1 MVILVFLNLNKFGV
15 IYISKLWKFLNG
27 YVIISIKG
35 YNIEKLINK
44 ANQNNLKIY
53 SVKKDKNLATLT
65 ISPKDFK
72 GFKKLSR
79 KYKCKIKI
87 INKNGFFRVLLFF
100 RNNIFYIVGIFVALL
115 FIFFMSQ
122 RIWIIDISGN
132 SNISNKNIL
141 KFCSENS
148 LYLGCNKNK
157 IDGKKLSENLKIK
170 YNTISWINISVKG
183 STAIIKL
190 SEDKPINKIEKMDK
204 PCDVVASSNCKILS
218 IVTNKGTPM
227 VKKGDT
233 VLAGDVL
240 ISSMLVPS
248 GQEENPVNDFVSA
261 KGDIKGLVQ
270 RNYSFTIPF
279 NISEKAYTNNIKK
292 EYSIKIFSKEFQLN
306 KIKLYDKFDKNE
318 NIVQLKLGESCPL
331 PFFIKTQIYRE
342 YILEN
347 KKIDV
352 ETAKKKAEKQILDYI
367 ILNYDTKTDIISVN
381 KKYNKTDI
389 SLEVSTEIISEENV
403 GIEKVVENT
412 GGYNIN
418 GENTNSSSS

>member
-141 KFCSENS
+141 KFCSENG

-227 VKKGDT
+227 VKKGDS

-270 RNYSFTIPF
+270 RNYNFTIPF

-306 KIKLYDKFDKNE
+306 KIKPYDKFDKNE

>member
-141 KFCSENS
+141 KFCSENG

-306 KIKLYDKFDKNE
+306 KIKPYDKFDKNE